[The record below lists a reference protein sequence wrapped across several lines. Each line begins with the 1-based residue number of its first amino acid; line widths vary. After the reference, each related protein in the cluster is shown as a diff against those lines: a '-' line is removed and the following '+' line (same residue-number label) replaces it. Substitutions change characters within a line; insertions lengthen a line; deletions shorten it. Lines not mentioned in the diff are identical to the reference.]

1 MKPLRSHNH
10 AMELTTKNI
19 IKILPF
25 RDEFKKSLLE
35 RFDSLTDDQR
45 LQIERVVWDFYDALY
60 ELKLQENIALALQKS
75 GEEQVKLTKDFY
87 RTIEEQTEQE
97 MFKSTVSIA
106 TKVDLE
112 QARDQLEEIIDE
124 HKPQT
129 N

>member
-1 MKPLRSHNH
+1 
-10 AMELTTKNI
+10 MELTTKNI